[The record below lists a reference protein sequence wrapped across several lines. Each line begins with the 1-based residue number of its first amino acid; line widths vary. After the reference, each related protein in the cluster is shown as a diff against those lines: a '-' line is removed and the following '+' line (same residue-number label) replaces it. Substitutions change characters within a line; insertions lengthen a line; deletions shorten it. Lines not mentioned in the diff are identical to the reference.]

1 MARAKYMNMNWQRFA
16 LLSLVILPFQA
27 MSDWETATPESQEVD
42 AAVLDALHEELAS
55 GELGNIDGMAVI
67 RNGYLVYE
75 RNYEVDYDT
84 QFAGLAYSSGM
95 YQYHDSNWHPWYDH
109 GTLHTIQS
117 ISKGVT
123 SALIGIAI
131 GRGEIPSTDVAI
143 MPYFEGYEP
152 AVQDPRRDAVTLRHL
167 LMMTAGIDWDE
178 STAAYTDAANSAA
191 AMEAADEWVQFV
203 LDQPMRAAPGEEF
216 EYNSGITM
224 LLSHMLVKATGKQAD
239 VYATEHL
246 FGPLGIDE
254 FYWKKTPTGL
264 VDTEGGLYL
273 KPLDLAKIGQLYL
286 QGGVWD
292 GERLLPEGWVDQTMT
307 DTVAVPDWVARYGY
321 QWWLLPYE
329 GGSEQWAYTGLGYG
343 GQRVLVVPEYGL
355 VAVFTGWNIDDIPAL
370 DAVMAL
376 ERVLQAVR

>member
-1 MARAKYMNMNWQRFA
+1 MKTVWPIPAI
-16 LLSLVILPFQA
+16 VILQFLSVPSLA
-27 MSDWETATPESQEVD
+27 EWETATAESQQVD
-42 AAVLDALHEELAS
+42 ATVLDAFHEELAF
-55 GELGNIDGMAVI
+55 GKFGNIDGMAVI
-67 RNGYLVYE
+67 RNGYLLYE
-75 RNYEVDYDT
+75 QNYEVDYDT
-84 QFAGLAYSSGM
+84 QFAGMANSPGM

-109 GTLHTIQS
+109 GELHTIQS
-117 ISKGVT
+117 ISKSVT

-131 GRGEIPSTDVAI
+131 GRGEIPSTDVEV
-143 MPYFEGYEP
+143 MPYFDEYKSAAP
-152 AVQDPRRDAVTLRHL
+152 DPRRDAITLRHL

-178 STAAYTDAANSAA
+178 SSNAYTDSANSAA
-191 AMEAADEWVQFV
+191 AMEASDEWVQFV

-224 LLSHMLVKATGKQAD
+224 LISHVLMKATGMQAD
-239 VYATEHL
+239 EFAIAHL
-246 FGPLGIDE
+246 FGPLGIDD

-286 QGGVWD
+286 QDGAWD
-292 GERLLPEGWVDQTMT
+292 GERLLPEGWVDSTMT

-329 GGSEQWAYTGLGYG
+329 GGNRQWAYTGLGYG
-343 GQRVLVVPEYGL
+343 GQRLLVVPEYDL

-376 ERVLQAVR
+376 ERLLQAVR